1 MSETEKEN
9 LRESGGEEPRPR
21 RWILKFFSP
30 PGLAFLALAGGLSAA
45 GAAFFRFF
53 FPNALFEPP
62 GTVKVG
68 YPEDYDEIGKVYT
81 QWKEHL
87 FWLVRTAE
95 GIYALSAVCTHLG
108 CVINWWPSE
117 ERFKCPCHGS
127 GFYKS
132 GINYEGPAPRPLE
145 RFRIFRAQD
154 GRIVVDTRKVFRRE
168 RGEWNDPEAFLP
180 L

>member
-1 MSETEKEN
+1 MSET
-9 LRESGGEEPRPR
+9 RRQAPSDTRSSR

-30 PGLAFLALAGGLSAA
+30 LGLAFLAFTGALAAGGAA
-45 GAAFFRFF
+45 LLRFF

-68 YPEDYDEIGKVYT
+68 RPEQYNEIGKVYT
-81 QWKEHL
+81 RWKKHL
-87 FWLVRTAE
+87 FCLVRTPE

-108 CVINWWPSE
+108 CVVNWWPSQ

-145 RFRIFRAQD
+145 RFRIFLAED
-154 GRIVVDTRKVFRRE
+154 GSIVVDTRKAFRRE